1 MRIFSWDRSR
11 RMRLHTVC
19 WWEGDGWFF
28 DIWETAEYLHCACLC
43 HRERRHIFSILSIY
57 VMGWQLT
64 SVEEVR
70 VVAQIWMGQKRLIKS
85 IFNFIIWAMFLIEN
99 IRLYKGVFISNEQRA
114 GTGHTL
120 LALKKSFLLLES
132 PSLRRSS
139 EHA

>member
-19 WWEGDGWFF
+19 WWKGVADSLTFGK
-28 DIWETAEYLHCACLC
+28 CACLC